1 MLRIGL
7 TGGIASGKSTA
18 SVRFAELGA
27 LVVDHDVLARRVVEP
42 GSAALVDIAREFGDR
57 VIHGGALD
65 RAALA
70 NIVFND
76 PIARERLND
85 IVHPYVKAA
94 AMAAD
99 KRARNAGEA
108 VVVHDI
114 PLLVE
119 TGQGQNYDLVVTV
132 EAPLLT
138 RLARLQEG
146 RGLSHQEA
154 LARIEAQATDE
165 ERAAVADA
173 VLDGSGTVEQLHASV
188 DAFWRE
194 HVPSEVVSPAG

>member
-18 SVRFAELGA
+18 SARFAELGA
-27 LVVDHDVLARRVVEP
+27 LVVDHDVLARQVVAP

-57 VIHGGALD
+57 VIRGGELD
-65 RAALA
+65 REALA
-70 NIVFND
+70 HIVFND
-76 PIARERLND
+76 PTARQRLND

-94 AMAAD
+94 AIAAD
-99 KRARNAGEA
+99 KRARKAGEA

-119 TGQGQNYDLVVTV
+119 TGQGRNFDLVVTV

-138 RLARLQEG
+138 RLNRLREG
-146 RGLSHQEA
+146 RGLSHEDA
-154 LARIEAQATDE
+154 LARIQAQASDE

-173 VLDGSGTVEQLHASV
+173 VLDGSGTVAQLHAGV
-188 DAFWRE
+188 DDFWE
-194 HVPSEVVSPAG
+194 ANLPHEVVSPAG

>member
-18 SVRFAELGA
+18 SERFAELGA

-132 EAPLLT
+132 EAPLLS